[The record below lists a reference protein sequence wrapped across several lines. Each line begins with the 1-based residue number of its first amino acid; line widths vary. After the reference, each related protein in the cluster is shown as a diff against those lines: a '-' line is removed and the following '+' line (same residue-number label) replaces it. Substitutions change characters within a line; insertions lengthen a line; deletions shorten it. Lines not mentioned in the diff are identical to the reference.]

1 MNSLRLLKDKI
12 YSARNLP
19 GERKYRF
26 PGRTRPEWEMDVTVS
41 TATIVCMLISCLIGF
56 AIPIGLYI
64 FFRKTV
70 NAETAPFFI
79 GCGTFLIFALVLES
93 GLHQFILGTSF
104 GETIRNNTLY
114 YAIYGGLCAGIFEE
128 FGRLICFRTLLKSYM
143 YKDSNALMYGAG
155 HGGLEAMMVLGV
167 TMINNIAYSS
177 IINKGELAKY
187 TATMAPDAEEAF
199 RVIINQ
205 LITAP
210 SWQFLLGGIERII
223 AIILQISLTV
233 LVWMAVTR
241 KHRFYYFPLAILI
254 HTVVDAVPVILSGN
268 GMNVPAVE
276 AILALMAA
284 AVALLARKVWTIERA
299 G

>member
-26 PGRTRPEWEMDVTVS
+26 PGRNRPEWEMDVTVS

-114 YAIYGGLCAGIFEE
+114 YAIYGGLCAAIFEE
-128 FGRLICFRTLLKSYM
+128 FGRLIVFKTLMRDYM
-143 YKDSNALMYGAG
+143 KRDANALMYGAG
-155 HGGLEAMMVLGV
+155 HGGLEAMLLLGL
-167 TMINNIAYSS
+167 TMINNISYATT
-177 IINKGELAKY
+177 INEGKLEQFTANMPPEVLASFQ
-187 TATMAPDAEEAF
+187 AIVE
-199 RVIINQ
+199 Q
-205 LITAP
+205 LTVSP
-210 SWQFLLGGIERII
+210 PWYFLLGGLERII
-223 AIILQISLTV
+223 AVILQIALSV
-233 LVWMAVTR
+233 LVWIAVTR
-241 KHRFYYFPLAILI
+241 KNKFYLFLLALFI
-254 HTVVDAVPVILSGN
+254 HFFVDAAVVVLTQN
-268 GMNVPAVE
+268 GMSMVLVEVCFAVFTAIAAFFTWKQWQTNV
-276 AILALMAA
+276 
-284 AVALLARKVWTIERA
+284 